1 MLFTSLM
8 WLIYGQFKVNL
19 VNLYQFYPNL
29 VNFKSYLT
37 KPFFRVLFPMNKSII
52 IRLKASCALKTSK
65 FARSQYGKGDSCY

>member
-8 WLIYGQFKVNL
+8 WSIYGQFKVNL
-19 VNLYQFYPNL
+19 VNFYQVYPNL

-52 IRLKASCALKTSK
+52 RLKASYALKTSK